1 MKIGST
7 AKATPTPGGGKR
19 KMTAQEL
26 TAELVP
32 GVLDLCLSGTPI
44 TVDSIKEVRPTLAA
58 VYTERYSTIPT
69 YLGCGRSGDGLGL
82 HRLRGGGVYQPSF
95 ENADLAIAAGRRLG
109 WSDDQIAATVGLTWA
124 ELEKQVEDLPMQE
137 TFFVAPPPAAPKAAP
152 KPSVSPPA
160 AERRKAEKEV
170 MLAQKQAE
178 IAEVMAGHFST
189 QPTESVSDELLAMT
203 ADD

>member
-7 AKATPTPGGGKR
+7 AKAAPSPGGGKR

-26 TAELVP
+26 TAEIVP
-32 GVLDLCLSGTPI
+32 GVLELCMSGSPI
-44 TVDSIKEVRPTLAA
+44 TMDSIKQVRPTLAA
-58 VYTERYSTIPT
+58 VYDQRYSVIPT

-82 HRLRGGGVYQPSF
+82 HRHRGGGAYSPSF
-95 ENADLAIAAGRRLG
+95 DNADLAIAAGRRLG
-109 WSDDQIAATVGLTWA
+109 WSNDQIAATVGLPWE
-124 ELEKQVEDLPMQE
+124 ELVEAVETLPPHDS
-137 TFFVAPPPAAPKAAP
+137 FRAAPPPAAPKAA
-152 KPSVSPPA
+152 VAPPA

-203 ADD
+203 AE